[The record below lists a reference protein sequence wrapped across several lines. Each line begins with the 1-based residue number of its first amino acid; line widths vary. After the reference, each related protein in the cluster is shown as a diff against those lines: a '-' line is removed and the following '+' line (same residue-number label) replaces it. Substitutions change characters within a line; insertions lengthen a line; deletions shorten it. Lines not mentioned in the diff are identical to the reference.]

1 MTYERLSEAEL
12 MIMKIIWELG
22 RPADAS
28 EIRHAME
35 KKYNR
40 RWASQTMST
49 YLKIL
54 LQKGHIKVE
63 RVTSRVYLYEAVTD
77 EEEYQKQD
85 IKYTVDMMT
94 EIWGQ
99 EGFIKNFAAALHDK
113 SLSKEDINELRSVLD
128 ELPDE

>member
-12 MIMKIIWELG
+12 MIMKIIWEFG

-63 RVTSRVYLYEAVTD
+63 RVTSRVYLYEAITD

-85 IKYTVDMMT
+85 IKYNVDMMA

-99 EGFIKNFAAALHDK
+99 EGFIKNLAASLH
-113 SLSKEDINELRSVLD
+113 SRRLSREDVSELRSMLD
-128 ELPDE
+128 ELPD